1 MIEERRVDVFLCE
14 ELFFVFGFLH
24 SIGYFTIGYR
34 LTAHICQDINNLCF
48 SFAAD
53 MQHHY
58 MCSCSNKKR
67 EINHGWNICH
77 NSLYH
82 THMLHVWYIYL
93 YKLTNKNQPN
103 GRNIYRSSHGSV
115 MGFSDPSVPN
125 VDRSDPTGRYPC
137 CFK

>member
-34 LTAHICQDINNLCF
+34 LAYLPRYQQPLFILCRYAT
-48 SFAAD
+48 SLL
-53 MQHHY
+53 Y